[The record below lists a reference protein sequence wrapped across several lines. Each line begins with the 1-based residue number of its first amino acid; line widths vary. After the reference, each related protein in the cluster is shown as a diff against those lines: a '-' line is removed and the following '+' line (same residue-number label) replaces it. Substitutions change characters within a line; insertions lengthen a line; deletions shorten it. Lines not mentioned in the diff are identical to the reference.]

1 MVRLFKKITINN
13 KQTKNIGSY
22 IVDFFIASKRIA
34 IEIDGAGHGEEIQFQ
49 KDKQRDE
56 ELYKIGI
63 TVLRYQNNE
72 INKNFNGVCK
82 DILNALQI
90 GEEDLNYLK

>member
-1 MVRLFKKITINN
+1 MVRLFKKITINS

-34 IEIDGAGHGEEIQFQ
+34 IEIDGTGHGEEIQFQ

>member
-1 MVRLFKKITINN
+1 MVRLFKKLPLTVNR
-13 KQTKNIGSY
+13 QKNIGSY